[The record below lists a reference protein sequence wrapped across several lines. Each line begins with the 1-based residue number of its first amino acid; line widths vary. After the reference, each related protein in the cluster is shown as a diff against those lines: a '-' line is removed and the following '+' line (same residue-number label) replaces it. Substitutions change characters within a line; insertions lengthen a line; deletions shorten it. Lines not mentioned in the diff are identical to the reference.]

1 LKNEGVIMN
10 EKAVLERILITRE
23 KFYEVESE
31 IRFHEHLRRYAAIRR
46 FCYGKVLD
54 FASGCGYGSFIL
66 SVNPDVETVVG
77 IDKDGEA
84 ITWAQNE
91 YSTNKIEFRCQDI
104 EEVSEKFDTLVS
116 LEAIEHFEDL
126 SLISRL
132 AERCG
137 IDNVIISY
145 PNKKSSHF
153 NRYHIHDFSAQD
165 ILNLMSG
172 YICYHD
178 FTMGD
183 VQFLIF
189 TRKPEK
195 APAHLYKNILDLK

>member
-1 LKNEGVIMN
+1 MSD
-10 EKAVLERILITRE
+10 KAVLERILITRE

-66 SVNPDVETVVG
+66 SVNPDVERVVG
-77 IDKDGEA
+77 VDKDGDA
-84 ITWAQNE
+84 VKWADNE
-91 YSTNKIEFRCQDI
+91 YKTDKTEFRCRDI

-126 SLISRL
+126 SLIPRL
-132 AERCG
+132 AERCEV
-137 IDNVIISY
+137 DNVIISY
-145 PNKKSSHF
+145 PDKKSTHF
-153 NRYHIHDFSAQD
+153 NRYHLHDFSAQD
-165 ILNLMSG
+165 ILNLMCG
-172 YICYHD
+172 YICYHE

-183 VQFLIF
+183 VQFILL
-189 TRKPEK
+189 TRKPAK
-195 APAHLYKNILDLK
+195 APAHMYKNLLDLR